1 MEIPDVLGSQASQSH
16 HHATSSQTTASS
28 QQDTDVSQ
36 IEQSVVGS
44 PANQEMAE
52 HDHANGMTDEQEEE
66 IRRIEEADGELVKY
80 VLDEMTRSTDDAQ
93 QREQAVAAD
102 QARLLQHQQDQIS
115 HLENVS
121 LGQTNAIEEL
131 LSLKEETESAW
142 YAQTGEV
149 SDRDRILQLRTARIE
164 ELERE
169 LVQQRRQ
176 AKDTAGDKSALTRAQ
191 KEIADLKAQ
200 RDIREAS
207 NFRLRNGAKRRTGE
221 IEDLRSNVRDRA
233 ELLELLRQEVD
244 RLRQEVNTLRPLADA
259 VPGLRSNGVRQA
271 NLISSLNRR
280 LDQMNEIVQPL
291 RQQVTDKE
299 NEAARLRGV
308 LVGAKRDLRRVEGLE
323 AKATRE
329 STSRAQKVAELEQKA
344 TELRKDTRERK
355 EEIKDL
361 QKDNRVREQEVN
373 DLQDKVGRLEP
384 KLQEIRDADEAKA
397 QRIQQLE
404 ADKVRMQQV
413 VDVDHPRVLKELR
426 DLTETARAHTESI
439 SQKDTRIRQL
449 EAQVKAYEVVPKVT
463 PDAKKNRTLKQEL
476 ENERGRRL
484 EERTRG
490 NRYKGVATTESAA
503 ANALRDQVA
512 SLTQQANEQI
522 ANLTKQVEREKK
534 RADDLKSKP
543 ATTTQTSDESLKRES
558 RRADDLQARVNAL
571 ETRVQDEKNR
581 ADTERNRADE
591 AVQQRTRADGLQ
603 QQLDKIEQRAA
614 EQRERD
620 RVVGEQRIVRGSI
633 EQQVPEPFVEYIIPH
648 VVNEVLCA
656 LGKDIVTNEEN
667 RIRFLR
673 ALFVLVQH
681 RHLLRTLE
689 SKHRVKQYMQLAN
702 DTVAEWKVAS
712 AEEAAALIKLAEELR
727 LTWTEEKPQRKGKAA
742 S

>member
-1 MEIPDVLGSQASQSH
+1 MHSNGNTQFRPIKLDCCG
-16 HHATSSQTTASS
+16 TSK
-28 QQDTDVSQ
+28 
-36 IEQSVVGS
+36 IRS
-44 PANQEMAE
+44 PTSETSRSDRPTPSRNCS
-52 HDHANGMTDEQEEE
+52 
-66 IRRIEEADGELVKY
+66 
-80 VLDEMTRSTDDAQ
+80 RST
-93 QREQAVAAD
+93 
-102 QARLLQHQQDQIS
+102 
-115 HLENVS
+115 
-121 LGQTNAIEEL
+121 
-131 LSLKEETESAW
+131 EETESAW

-149 SDRDRILQLRTARIE
+149 SDRDRILRLRTALIE

-176 AKDTAGDKSALTRAQ
+176 AKESAGDKSALARAQ

-200 RDIREAS
+200 RNTHEAS
-207 NFRLRNGAKRRTGE
+207 DFGLRNGAKRRTGE

-259 VPGLRSNGVRQA
+259 VPRLRLNGVKQT

-299 NEAARLRGV
+299 NEAARVRGV
-308 LVGAKRDLRRVEGLE
+308 LVGAKRDLRKVEGLE

-344 TELRKDTRERK
+344 TDLRKDIRERK
-355 EEIKDL
+355 EEIEDL

-384 KLQEIRDADEAKA
+384 KLQEIRGANEAKA

-426 DLTETARAHTESI
+426 DLTETAQAHTESI

-449 EAQVKAYEVVPKVT
+449 EAQIKAYEVVPKVT
-463 PDAKKNRTLKQEL
+463 ADPKAVGRLEKSNRMLKQEL

-490 NRYKGVATTESAA
+490 NRYKGVATTEFAA
-503 ANALRDQVA
+503 ADALRDEVA
-512 SLTQQANEQI
+512 NLTQRATEQIANLTREANEQI

-543 ATTTQTSDESLKRES
+543 ATQTSGESLTRER

-603 QQLDKIEQRAA
+603 QQIDKIEQRAA

-633 EQQVPEPFVEYIIPH
+633 EQQVPEPFTEYIIPH

-702 DTVAEWKVAS
+702 DTVAKWKVAS
-712 AEEAAALIKLAEELR
+712 AEEAAALIRLAEELR